1 MIKLK
6 KVVLSSGITVV
17 LVVLLL
23 VSLAGY
29 FAGGYFVNLALKRG
43 NAQDPQAPPAACVS
57 ILDPNVKLP
66 SRPEAASENWQML
79 SADGLKLMATHFRP
93 VHEGHRWVILVH
105 GYGRNQQNTWDYAA
119 AYLEHGYE
127 VLTPDLRAS
136 GSSEGEYLTMGALES
151 QDIEKWVEKIVAQ
164 DPQAK
169 IVLHGVSMGA
179 ATVMLASAQQDMPD
193 NLAAVVED
201 CGYTSAD
208 AMFAMQLKSLFELPA
223 FPLIDCM
230 DIMSRQKTG
239 AALSAAAPIKA
250 VPKTRVPILFIHGD
264 ADKLV
269 PYEMMQELY
278 DACGAPVKEKLT
290 VKGASHAEAKSTD
303 PKAYYRVVFGFA
315 DQYTG

>member
-1 MIKLK
+1 M
-6 KVVLSSGITVV
+6 
-17 LVVLLL
+17 
-23 VSLAGY
+23 
-29 FAGGYFVNLALKRG
+29 
-43 NAQDPQAPPAACVS
+43 
-57 ILDPNVKLP
+57 
-66 SRPEAASENWQML
+66 
-79 SADGLKLMATHFRP
+79 
-93 VHEGHRWVILVH
+93 H

-136 GSSEGEYLTMGALES
+136 GDSEGTYLTMGALEG
-151 QDIEKWVEKIVAQ
+151 QDIEKWVEKIAAE

-193 NLAAVVED
+193 NLAAVIED

-208 AMFAMQLKSLFELPA
+208 KMFAMQLKNLFDLPS

-230 DIMSRQKTG
+230 DIMSRRKTG
-239 AALSAAAPIKA
+239 VSLSAAAPIKA
-250 VPKTRVPILFIHGD
+250 VQKTRVPMLFIHGD

-278 DACGAPVKEKLT
+278 DACGAPVKEKVT
-290 VKGASHAEAKSTD
+290 VKGASHAEAKSAD
-303 PKAYYRVVFGFA
+303 PQAYDRVVFGFA
-315 DQYTG
+315 NRYTG

>member
-1 MIKLK
+1 MELK
-6 KVVLSSGITVV
+6 KVVLSSGITLVI
-17 LVVLLL
+17 VVLLL

-29 FAGGYFVNLALKRG
+29 FAGGYFVDLALKRG
-43 NAQDPQAPPAACVS
+43 NAQDPKAPPAACVS
-57 ILDPNVKLP
+57 ILDPNVQQP
-66 SRPEAASENWQML
+66 SKPEAVSENWQMI
-79 SADGLKLMATHFRP
+79 SADGLKLTATHFHP

-136 GSSEGEYLTMGALES
+136 GDSEGTYLTMGALEG
-151 QDIEKWVEKIVAQ
+151 QDIEKWVEKIAAE

-193 NLAAVVED
+193 NLAAVIED

-208 AMFAMQLKSLFELPA
+208 KMFAMQLKNLFDLPS

-230 DIMSRQKTG
+230 DIMSRRKTG
-239 AALSAAAPIKA
+239 VALSAAAPIKA
-250 VPKTRVPILFIHGD
+250 VQKTRVPMLFIHGD

-278 DACGAPVKEKLT
+278 DACGAPVKEKVT
-290 VKGASHAEAKSTD
+290 VKGASHAEAKSAD
-303 PKAYYRVVFGFA
+303 PQAYDRVVFGFA
-315 DQYTG
+315 NRYTG

>member
-1 MIKLK
+1 MK

-303 PKAYYRVVFGFA
+303 PQAYYRVVFGFA

>member
-230 DIMSRQKTG
+230 DIMCRQKTG

-303 PKAYYRVVFGFA
+303 PQAYYRVVFGFA

>member
-303 PKAYYRVVFGFA
+303 PQAYYRVVFGFA